1 MKKIS
6 PRQLYFFLACIMP
19 AGKLVILPS
28 LLAQQAKN
36 DLLLPALI
44 GYLVQAGVVFCVL
57 LAAKKGESLF
67 SLLRNTFGKIAA
79 IAVMS
84 VLSLFFFYAALLPL
98 LEQRLFVQSTF
109 YDTLP
114 SLAAFAPYFVF
125 SVYLCAKPLGSQG
138 RVWDIL
144 GPIAIAGLA
153 GILVLSVGET
163 DLGALLP
170 LGGGGMGTFKAL
182 PVLSGWLFDGAVL
195 LMLLGRIDYKKGTA
209 WKGTLWYL
217 AGALGVLLF
226 LAVFYGVFGDVA
238 VNQPFAIAKT
248 SKYFSGITVLGRID
262 YIFIYALSLVMAFW
276 CAMPLQAGIDC
287 FLQPFGRERH
297 LATILS
303 VAVNAVFLALMYFLD
318 NRFGEVLHFVT
329 GAPFWIFVVFCT
341 VLPPLS
347 LLLRRDHE
355 RS

>member
-1 MKKIS
+1 MKLS
-6 PRQLYFFLACIMP
+6 RRQIYLFLACVAPI
-19 AGKLVILPS
+19 GKLVVLPTE
-28 LLAQQAKN
+28 LVREAKN
-36 DLLLPALI
+36 DLLLPVAI
-44 GYLVQAGVVFCVL
+44 HFLVQAAVIFCVL
-57 LAAKKGESLF
+57 LLGRRERGLYEI
-67 SLLRNTFGKIAA
+67 LEGTFGRVFAKICM
-79 IAVMS
+79 VT
-84 VLSLFFFYAALLPL
+84 LSLFLLLAGLVPL
-98 LEQRLFVQSTF
+98 IEQQLFVQGVF